1 MEHKDCFAYRDT
13 PVTWCNA
20 LNEMICKSTSCP
32 FYKGRYTNQGVRSEV
47 DILKYSSTRGIH
59 KGVV

>member
-13 PVTWCNA
+13 PVKWCNA
-20 LNEMICKSTSCP
+20 LNEMICKTTACP
-32 FYKGRYTNQGVRSEV
+32 FYKGLHTNQRIKSET
-47 DILKYSSTRGIH
+47 DIIRYSSTRGIH

>member
-13 PVTWCNA
+13 PVKWCNA
-20 LNEMICKSTSCP
+20 LNEMICKDKDCP
-32 FYKGRYTNQGVRSEV
+32 FYKGDNGKQRKRSEI
-47 DILKYSSTRGIH
+47 DILNYSSTRGIH